1 MANIRV
7 DVNYL
12 INDGS
17 EIVFRSPADC
27 STITGLIVYY
37 PGEDGDITS
46 KEFALADAHGENVG
60 DIDHLF
66 SEGVVVKVILDVT
79 AEMAYVQNADT
90 NAYIERT
97 FVKTV
102 NDVAPDENGN
112 VLITAA
118 GGEPGKSAYKYAQD
132 GGYTGTEEEFSIKL
146 ATEYRPAT
154 WTPTAAEVGAAA
166 ATHNHDASEIN
177 SGTLGVASGGTGKA
191 THTSNAVLTGNSTS
205 AVKNVA
211 TASGAFYATKAN
223 GAAKFGT
230 LPIAQGGTGATTEAD
245 ARAALGTNMTLL
257 WENASPASSYAGFT
271 PLSLDLSA
279 YTAILVWY
287 RAYKTDNQ
295 YFPCIV
301 PVGVGS
307 GTSND
312 DIDQVTN
319 CVALANSADKWARR
333 YCFAST
339 TAVTFGAGGH
349 RTSLSNNFTVDST
362 YMIPVRIYGIR

>member
-7 DVNYL
+7 DVNYM

-154 WTPTAAEVGAAA
+154 WTPTASDVGAAA
-166 ATHNHDASEIN
+166 TSHNHAASNIT
-177 SGTLGVASGGTGKA
+177 SGVLPYARGGIGKA
-191 THTSNAVLTGNSTS
+191 LSSVPKYAIMRNAGDGDYMWYLATGNG
-205 AVKNVA
+205 ALYA
-211 TASGAFYATKAN
+211 TAAN
-223 GAAKFGT
+223 GTPQFGT
-230 LPIAQGGTGATTEAD
+230 LPVKQGGTGATSEAA
-245 ARAALGTNMTLL
+245 ARKALGTNMTLL
-257 WENASPASSYAGFT
+257 WTNGSPTSTFAAQSVDISGANYDCYMVVAHASKNTDVLTFLPMT
-271 PLSLDLSA
+271 
-279 YTAILVWY
+279 I
-287 RAYKTDNQ
+287 AYKGKEGHLIALPNNKIGRRV
-295 YFPCIV
+295 FSV
-301 PVGVGS
+301 NS
-307 GTSND
+307 AGTS
-312 DIDQVTN
+312 VTF
-319 CVALANSADKWARR
+319 SATE
-333 YCFAST
+333 YCKT
-339 TAVTFGAGGH
+339 TYGTAVTE
-349 RTSLSNNFTVDST
+349 ND
-362 YMIPVRIYGIR
+362 YIIPMYIYGMYLTTT